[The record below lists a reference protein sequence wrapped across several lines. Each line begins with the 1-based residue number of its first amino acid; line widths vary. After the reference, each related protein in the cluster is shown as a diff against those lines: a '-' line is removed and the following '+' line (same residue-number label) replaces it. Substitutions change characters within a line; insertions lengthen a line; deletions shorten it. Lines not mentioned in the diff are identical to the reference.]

1 MSVYVQPFFV
11 RRLMCSNILLCESLR
26 VLLQSGS
33 NCSALEK
40 KKKTGVSTKP
50 LLVLQLQNIK
60 ADILLIYVA
69 TTNLPSGP

>member
-1 MSVYVQPFFV
+1 MNLCVFCYSLVLTAQ
-11 RRLMCSNILLCESLR
+11 LLK
-26 VLLQSGS
+26 
-33 NCSALEK
+33 K